1 MIRCSRFEKIGI
13 RIKIKYE
20 NISWVAKTKQTK
32 RIPNIGVSTVIILS
46 RRYFLLVVQVE
57 LWTLA

>member
-32 RIPNIGVSTVIILS
+32 RIPNFGVSTKSHFAVKICTAS
-46 RRYFLLVVQVE
+46 YV
-57 LWTLA
+57 